1 MRPLMPWEVL
11 ELGLDWLAA
20 AAMVLAAV
28 YALGVVLMASEWL
41 LTRSVRLVQ
50 LWRAGR

>member
-1 MRPLMPWEVL
+1 MPWEVL
-11 ELGLDWLAA
+11 ELGQEWLFA

-28 YALGVVLMASEWL
+28 CALGAVLMASEWL
-41 LTRSVRLVQ
+41 LDRAQR